1 MNLVTQNRIVPF
13 SWRASDLSTE
23 PFEAWALAGCASQGI
38 RPASCASW
46 QAASALTAQQ
56 MRRPRHT
63 PQSALHL
70 GTALLHAS
78 KLCLLGWCER
88 PSQGDL
94 CFLIESGRAGHH
106 SSLALLQI
114 PRRIAWAHQAHHS
127 KSHHVGSA
135 RRILVSQVM
144 G

>member
-1 MNLVTQNRIVPF
+1 MNLVTQNHIVPF
-13 SWRASDLSTE
+13 SWRARLTSPQNLSK
-23 PFEAWALAGCASQGI
+23 PGPWQDAPAKASA
-38 RPASCASW
+38 PASCASW

-94 CFLIESGRAGHH
+94 CFLIVSGRAGHH

-114 PRRIAWAHQAHHS
+114 PRRIAWAHQAHH
-127 KSHHVGSA
+127 KPHHVGSA